1 MPDDDNVNDDD
12 VPKLRVDKWLWMARF
27 FKTRQLATKAVT
39 AGKIRVNTQRV
50 KPAFKVKPGDG
61 LVITRREQMWI
72 VEVLDIPKRRGP
84 AKEAQLLY
92 EESEESIAGRK
103 VVSDI
108 RRAERMSRPREEVR
122 PDKRQRRLLRALKQ
136 KD

>member
-1 MPDDDNVNDDD
+1 MSEDENT
-12 VPKLRVDKWLWMARF
+12 PKLRVDKWLWMARF
-27 FKTRQLATKAVT
+27 FKTRQLASKAVS

-61 LVITRREQMWI
+61 LVITRGEYMWI

-92 EESEESIAGRK
+92 EETEESIAGRQQ
-103 VVSDI
+103 VSDI
-108 RRAERMSRPREEVR
+108 RRAERISRPREEVR
-122 PDKRQRRLLRALKQ
+122 PDKRQRRQLRTLKQ

>member
-1 MPDDDNVNDDD
+1 MSDDDEI
-12 VPKLRVDKWLWMARF
+12 PKLRIDKWLWMARF

-50 KPAFKVKPGDG
+50 KPAFKVKPGDD

-72 VEVLDIPKRRGP
+72 VKVLDIPKRRGP

-103 VVSDI
+103 QVSDM
-108 RRAERMSRPREEVR
+108 RRAERISRPREEVR
-122 PDKRQRRLLRALKQ
+122 PDKRQRRQLRALKQ

>member
-1 MPDDDNVNDDD
+1 MEADKTEIA
-12 VPKLRVDKWLWMARF
+12 KLRIDKWLWMARF

-39 AGKIRVNTQRV
+39 AGKVRVN
-50 KPAFKVKPGDG
+50 KVKAGDG

-72 VEVLDIPKRRGP
+72 VEILDIPKRRGP
-84 AKEAQLLY
+84 AKEAQQLY

-103 VVSDI
+103 LVSDI
-108 RRAERMSRPREEVR
+108 RRAERISRPREEVR
-122 PDKRQRRLLRALKQ
+122 PDKRQRRQLRALKQ